1 MNRTGT
7 KIGAMAVGITIHP
20 RNGRQSEKLSGKQSK
35 DQGSRSKNHTI
46 PSATNRKV
54 TPTRSRIGM
63 KAGALG
69 VKCQKGVKI
78 RSIREENL
86 RWLESSCHR
95 HVI

>member
-1 MNRTGT
+1 VER
-7 KIGAMAVGITIHP
+7 ITIHP
-20 RNGRQSEKLSGKQSK
+20 QQGRQSEKLSGKQSK
-35 DQGSRSKNHTI
+35 NHASLRKNRAIPFINQSQSPTVGSM
-46 PSATNRKV
+46 
-54 TPTRSRIGM
+54 IGM